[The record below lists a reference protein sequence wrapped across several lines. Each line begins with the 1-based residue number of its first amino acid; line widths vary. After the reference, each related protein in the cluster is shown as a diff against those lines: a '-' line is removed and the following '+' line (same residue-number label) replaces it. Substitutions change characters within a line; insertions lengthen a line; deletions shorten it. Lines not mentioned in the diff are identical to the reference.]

1 MGRGAEQDGALRQC
15 FRDQVEFKI
24 LQVAQSTVDQL
35 RVASAGSRTEVGAIH
50 QTEPERDAGG
60 MAPESQVAEDARA
73 VDSSADHQNVQRL
86 FPELG

>member
-1 MGRGAEQDGALRQC
+1 
-15 FRDQVEFKI
+15 
-24 LQVAQSTVDQL
+24 
-35 RVASAGSRTEVGAIH
+35 
-50 QTEPERDAGG
+50 